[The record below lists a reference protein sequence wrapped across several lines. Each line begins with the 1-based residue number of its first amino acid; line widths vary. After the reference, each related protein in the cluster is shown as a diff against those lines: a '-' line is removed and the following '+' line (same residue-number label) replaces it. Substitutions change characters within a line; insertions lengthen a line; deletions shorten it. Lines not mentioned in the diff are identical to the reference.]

1 MRELTVRI
9 RFTRHSLG
17 NVKSPVEGRFVFTR
31 SPDGF
36 VLFMPTWHREN
47 LKLAATVLGRHQD
60 EVEKIC
66 WDIRVDGVVR
76 RDSWYKRYFGGAG
89 PKKRYALHEAFWPD
103 QVVGLHCV
111 VPAPIG
117 DDDLRRLM
125 SLAGQYRGL
134 SPWRPGEFGL
144 FEVDQILPRRLTPVR
159 DGTAAGGGGQPPCVA
174 VADVGSEGTKKP
186 GPG

>member
-17 NVKSPVEGRFVFTR
+17 NVKTGAEGRFLFAR

-47 LKLAATVLGRHQD
+47 LRLAAQVLGRHQD
-60 EVEKIC
+60 EVSKIC
-66 WDIRVDGVVR
+66 WDIRVDGDVR
-76 RDSWYKRYFGGAG
+76 RDSWYKRFFGDRG
-89 PKKRYALHEAFWPD
+89 PKKRYALHEAFWPS

-111 VPAPIG
+111 VPTTIG

-125 SLAGQYRGL
+125 QLAGQYRGL
-134 SPWRPGEFGL
+134 SPWKPGEFGL
-144 FEVDQILPRRLTPVR
+144 FEVDQILPRRLRPAA
-159 DGTAAGGGGQPPCVA
+159 DEAPAAGQAAGA
-174 VADVGSEGTKKP
+174 VEDR
-186 GPG
+186 